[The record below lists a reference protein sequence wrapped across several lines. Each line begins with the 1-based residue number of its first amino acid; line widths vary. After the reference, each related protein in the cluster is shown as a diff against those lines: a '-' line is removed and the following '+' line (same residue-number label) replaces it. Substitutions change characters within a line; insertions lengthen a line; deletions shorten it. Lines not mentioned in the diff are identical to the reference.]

1 MKENNPKV
9 ENEVWGRVRCREG
22 FIVPVSKPYFTSG
35 VFIMRLCVE
44 KKAHEMRPLQ
54 SVNSQLQLQ

>member
-35 VFIMRLCVE
+35 VFIMRLCVKE
-44 KKAHEMRPLQ
+44 STRDETTT
-54 SVNSQLQLQ
+54 VC